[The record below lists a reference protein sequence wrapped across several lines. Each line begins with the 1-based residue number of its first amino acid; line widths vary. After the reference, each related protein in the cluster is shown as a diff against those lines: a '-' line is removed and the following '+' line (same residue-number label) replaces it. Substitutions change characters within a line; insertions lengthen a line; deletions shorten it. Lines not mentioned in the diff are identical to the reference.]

1 MDSPGLWMGG
11 VNFDSHRGPVQVTTA
26 LPDVKA
32 TGATQAVTNA
42 LTSRPQMTEERD
54 PRPYLVITVLLDSSA
69 RPAEVSRSHGNAYE
83 RSLNA
88 SEGQEIAG
96 LELVELPIAAPV
108 FKALRQPLAVP
119 GDAVGLYDVFPLA
132 SHLKPQFRK
141 IAGQFLAAEALW
153 TMEEQGLLGGVPVN
167 VKLEV
172 PKGWQTDP
180 KDIHQHLIGEG
191 ALDLTEVGIETYKAI
206 KTAWDAPTAP

>member
-1 MDSPGLWMGG
+1 
-11 VNFDSHRGPVQVTTA
+11 
-26 LPDVKA
+26 
-32 TGATQAVTNA
+32 
-42 LTSRPQMTEERD
+42 MTEERD

-69 RPAEVSRSHGNAYE
+69 RPAEISRSHGDAYE

-88 SEGQEIAG
+88 SQGQEIAG

-132 SHLKPQFRK
+132 SHLKPEYRK

-172 PKGWQTDP
+172 PEGWQTDP
-180 KDIHQHLIGEG
+180 KDIHQHLVGEG
-191 ALDLTEVGIETYKAI
+191 ALDLSEAGIETYKAI
-206 KTAWDAPTAP
+206 KSAWDSKAS